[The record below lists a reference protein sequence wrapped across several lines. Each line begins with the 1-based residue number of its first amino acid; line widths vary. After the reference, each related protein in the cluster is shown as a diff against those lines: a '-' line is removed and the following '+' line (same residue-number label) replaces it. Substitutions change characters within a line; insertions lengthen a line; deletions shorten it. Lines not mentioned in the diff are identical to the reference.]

1 MTVKE
6 DKKKQY
12 FVGIAGNIGAGKTTL
27 TDIIADSFGWKP
39 YYEQVTDNPY
49 LPDFY
54 GDMRRWSF
62 NLQVYFLSNRFK
74 THKEMEESG
83 YSCVQDRTIYED
95 VEIFAYNLRE
105 MGNMSARDY
114 DNYCKLFSTMT
125 SYLSKP
131 DLIVYLRAT
140 TDTLLSRIG
149 SRGRDFEKSINPEY
163 LHMLNIAYEHWIDR
177 AQNEQDFLIVETDKI
192 NVFKDKKKLQNI
204 LDTIE
209 EYCPR

>member
-6 DKKKQY
+6 EKKKQY

-39 YYEQVTDNPY
+39 YYEQVIDNPY
-49 LPDFY
+49 LSDFY

-74 THKEMEESG
+74 THKEMEKSG

-105 MGNMSARDY
+105 MGNMSVRDY
-114 DNYCKLFSTMT
+114 DNYCDLFSTMT

-140 TDTLLSRIG
+140 TDTLLSRIS
-149 SRGRDFEKSINPEY
+149 SRGREFEKSISPEY

-177 AQNEQDFLIVETDKI
+177 AKKEQNFLIVETDKI

-209 EYCPR
+209 EYCP